1 MSGRAS
7 RTDTS
12 GLLAAAAA
20 LAPGQGADKPDL
32 ERFASIY
39 LDWILAQRG
48 MSRQTADRREKTSFM
63 LHGLV
68 GARSLGDAIGLY
80 QRFAGLL
87 WGDRW
92 LVAVREAGARI
103 ELVFNTPLKAGAT
116 GLIDD
121 LWTLARAASELEWL
135 IDGDLADLT
144 GRVRPP
150 ILIEPGSAALFFG
163 RPIAYGSDD
172 LALSLPRSQLERRV
186 VARAER
192 IEQFCAGLP
201 LSTLSPELRR
211 DSARPLIAE
220 LLRRHAQQ
228 GPGERLTLE
237 RIAALLGHSLTTLD
251 RTLRA
256 EGSGFREIKEEVFG
270 ELARDWLA
278 HSDLTVEAI
287 AARLG
292 YSDGFAFR
300 RWFRRGHGC
309 APTRYRRDRRA
320 SI

>member
-1 MSGRAS
+1 MGSGSARS
-7 RTDTS
+7 DTS

-32 ERFASIY
+32 QRFASIY

-63 LHGLV
+63 LHSLV
-68 GARSLGDAIGLY
+68 ASRSLGDAIGLY
-80 QRFAGLL
+80 RRFAGLL
-87 WGDRW
+87 WADHW
-92 LVAVREAGARI
+92 LIEVRDVGARV

-121 LWTLARAASELEWL
+121 LWTLARTASELEWL
-135 IDGDLADLT
+135 IDGDLPDLT

-150 ILIEPGSAALFFG
+150 PLIDPGSAALFFG
-163 RPIAYGSDD
+163 RAITYGSSD
-172 LALSLPRSQLERRV
+172 LVLSLPRAQLDRRV

-211 DSARPLIAE
+211 NSARPLIAE
-220 LLRRHAQQ
+220 VLRRHAQQ
-228 GPGERLTLE
+228 GTGERLTLE

-278 HSDLTVEAI
+278 HSDLTVETI

-292 YSDGFAFR
+292 YSDSFAFR

-309 APTRYRRDRRA
+309 APTAFRRDRRA
-320 SI
+320 ST